1 MIRTIEEMSMNAW
14 PSRETVLYD
23 GWVLRF
29 NDGYTR
35 RANSINPLYPS
46 TLDVKTKITYCKR
59 LYTSRNLRPI
69 YKITHQVN
77 PLDLDEVLS
86 DHEYRREAETSV
98 QTLPITADIHETGHR
113 VKISEVVDEQWIRRF
128 MSMNQMPDDNFRVI
142 ASMLHRIATPK
153 CFASII
159 REGEIIACGI
169 GVIENHAV
177 GLFDIVVDPH
187 LRKQGL
193 GTQLVFGILDWAR
206 SQRVTSAYLQVMID
220 NAPAMAM
227 YAKMGFSE
235 VYRYWYRVG

>member
-1 MIRTIEEMSMNAW
+1 MNAW

-35 RANSINPLYPS
+35 RANSVNPLYPS
-46 TLDVKTKITYCKR
+46 TLDVNTKIAYCKQ

-69 YKITHQVN
+69 YKITHQVS
-77 PLDLDEVLS
+77 PADLDDVLG

-98 QTLPITADIHETGHR
+98 QTMRITAGCHETGHR
-113 VKISEVVDEQWIRRF
+113 VSVSEMVDDRWIRRF
-128 MSMNQMPDDNFRVI
+128 MSINQVPDDNVHII

-153 CFASII
+153 CFASIV
-159 REGEIIACGI
+159 REGEMVACGI
-169 GVIENHAV
+169 GVIENRTV
-177 GLFDIVVDPH
+177 GLFDIVVDPRF
-187 LRKQGL
+187 RKQGL
-193 GTQLVFGILDWAR
+193 GTQLVSGILHWTR

-227 YAKMGFSE
+227 YRKIGFTE